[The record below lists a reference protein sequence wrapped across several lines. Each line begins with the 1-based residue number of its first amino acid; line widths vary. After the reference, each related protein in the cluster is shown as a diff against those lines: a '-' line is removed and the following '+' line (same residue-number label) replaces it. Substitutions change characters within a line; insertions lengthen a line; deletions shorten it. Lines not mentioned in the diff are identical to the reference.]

1 MIPRWVGRIGGT
13 GWRYSNCPRFLL
25 PLRAPESGE
34 VMQRGGRTDAAG
46 WGTGKMVESPPA
58 QQVTVRRLRRQVTVR
73 RLRRQASARQGRFS
87 AWTIEST
94 EKGFGKAG
102 PPETR

>member
-13 GWRYSNCPRFLL
+13 GWRYRNCPRFLL

-34 VMQRGGRTDAAG
+34 VMQRGGRTDSAG

-58 QQVTVRRLRRQVTVR
+58 QQATVR